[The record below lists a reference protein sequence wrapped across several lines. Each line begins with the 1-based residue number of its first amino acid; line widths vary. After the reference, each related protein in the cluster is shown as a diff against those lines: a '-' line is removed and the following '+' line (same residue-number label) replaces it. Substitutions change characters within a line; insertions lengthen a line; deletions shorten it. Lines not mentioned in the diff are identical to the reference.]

1 MCSRHWMTRSWEV
14 SKVSECY
21 CEHDCFTMDEN
32 QDEFRM
38 WQGLVGPTFFP
49 TVDANGNISWTNNGG
64 LPNPVTQNIRGPEGH
79 GCEISGIVASASELP
94 VSAPQGTMYAVG
106 TEEPYDAYCYLGEW
120 VNLGLIFPQGPVGPQ
135 GPIGITPNL
144 QIGTVETG
152 DTGEPAEASI
162 TGTPENPLLNLKLPK
177 GDAATAEAHIN
188 DHDNN
193 KMWSVA
199 QEIRDGFLI
208 ETFTEVIT

>member
-199 QEIRDGFLI
+199 QEVRDGFLI

>member
-21 CEHDCFTMDEN
+21 CEHDCFTMEEN

>member
-1 MCSRHWMTRSWEV
+1 MYIRHWMTRSWEV

-79 GCEISGIVASASELP
+79 GCEISGVVASASELP

>member
-1 MCSRHWMTRSWEV
+1 M
-14 SKVSECY
+14 SECY

-199 QEIRDGFLI
+199 QEVRDGFLI

>member
-1 MCSRHWMTRSWEV
+1 M
-14 SKVSECY
+14 SECS
-21 CEHDCFTMDEN
+21 CERDCFVMEEDR
-32 QDEFRM
+32 DEFSM

-49 TVDANGNISWTNNGG
+49 TVDENGNISWTNNGG
-64 LPNPVTQNIRGPEGH
+64 LPNPQSQNIRGPEGH
-79 GCEISGIVASASELP
+79 GCEISGIVASPSELP

>member
-1 MCSRHWMTRSWEV
+1 M
-14 SKVSECY
+14 SECN
-21 CEHDCFTMDEN
+21 CQHECFSMLEEM
-32 QDEFRM
+32 DEFRM

-49 TVDANGNISWTNNGG
+49 TVDENGNISWTNNGG
-64 LPNPVTQNIRGPEGH
+64 LPNPSTQNIRGPDGH
-79 GCEISGIVASASELP
+79 GCEISGHADNVSQLP

-106 TEEPYDAYCYLGEW
+106 TAEPYHAYCYLGEW
-120 VNLGLIFPQGPVGPQ
+120 LDMGLIFPQGPVGPQ

-177 GDAATAEAHIN
+177 GDAATAETHIN

-199 QEIRDGFLI
+199 QEVRDGFLI

>member
-21 CEHDCFTMDEN
+21 CEHDCFTMEEN

-199 QEIRDGFLI
+199 QEVRDGFLI

>member
-79 GCEISGIVASASELP
+79 GCEISGIVVSASELP

-120 VNLGLIFPQGPVGPQ
+120 VNLGRIFPQGPVGPQ

-199 QEIRDGFLI
+199 QEVRDGFLI

>member
-1 MCSRHWMTRSWEV
+1 MTRSWEV

-120 VNLGLIFPQGPVGPQ
+120 VNLGLIFPRGPVGPQ

-199 QEIRDGFLI
+199 QEVRDGFLI

>member
-21 CEHDCFTMDEN
+21 CEYDCFTMEEN

-64 LPNPVTQNIRGPEGH
+64 LPNPATQNIRGPEGH

-199 QEIRDGFLI
+199 QEVRDGFLI